1 MRIRQSKRPGVFHK
15 LENVCTVIHRTA
27 FIMRALR
34 VAARRSERSLRTTD
48 RALAWL
54 KQVREEIDPAQGM
67 LAIGELCDRFSA
79 TVQHQKPKTVERK
92 SLIIRRIKKHW
103 PTDPLTQI
111 TKVKPSHVDVWIS
124 RYRFGAHSRNRKE
137 PQSRKVCSARR
148 TDFGVFRHLI
158 PAMAN
163 ECSCRDASA
172 NNDKWNAN
180 DCTNYGPAK

>member
-1 MRIRQSKRPGVFHK
+1 
-15 LENVCTVIHRTA
+15 
-27 FIMRALR
+27 MRALR

-124 RYRFGAHSRNRKE
+124 RYRFVGPFPQSEGAAITESVLRRQDRFWRLSSSHSRNGKRMFL
-137 PQSRKVCSARR
+137 SRCVCQQ
-148 TDFGVFRHLI
+148 
-158 PAMAN
+158 
-163 ECSCRDASA
+163 
-172 NNDKWNAN
+172 
-180 DCTNYGPAK
+180 